1 MKPINIAVAI
11 LFTFTTARAQQKPKV
26 FVTDSQSWETTGR
39 AGGSADGFAGIS
51 KGGARPQTVEIIKT
65 FGEECSNVTVTTKKE
80 GADYTVLLD
89 HEGGK
94 GALRR
99 DNKFALVNKDGDV
112 IKSGSTRSLG
122 NAVKDAC
129 KALFDDWT
137 RK

>member
-1 MKPINIAVAI
+1 VGH
-11 LFTFTTARAQQKPKV
+11 AQQKPRV
-26 FVTDSQSWETTGR
+26 FVTDSQSWETSG
-39 AGGSADGFAGIS
+39 ALGGSSSGFGGAV

-65 FGEECSNVTVTTKKE
+65 FGEECPNVTVTTKKD
-80 GADYTVLLD
+80 GADYAVLLD

-94 GALRR
+94 GALRK

-122 NAVKDAC
+122 NSVKDAC
-129 KALFDDWT
+129 KALMEDWA